1 MKLRLPKIGK
11 GWASALRGIATIG
24 GGLLGGP
31 AGAALV
37 GGLAGNIGKGKL
49 KSVGDVLKNSAI
61 GAASGAVTGGGG
73 ANFLK
78 EGLKAGGKA
87 VAKQGVSGLVKAG
100 AKGALKN
107 TDKILA
113 VGAALEGMKA
123 NKRAAELEREAL
135 AGYDGMANSLDLAAL
150 QGAPVD
156 YTAGLVDPR
165 NPFAGGR

>member
-37 GGLAGNIGKGKL
+37 GGLANNIGKGKL
-49 KSVGDVLKNSAI
+49 KSVGDVLKNTAV
-61 GAASGAVTGGGG
+61 GAASGAVVGGGG
-73 ANFLK
+73 AGLLK
-78 EGLKAGGKA
+78 EGFKAGGKA
-87 VAKQGVSGLVKAG
+87 VAKQGVGGLAKAG
-100 AKGALKN
+100 AKAALKN

-123 NKRAAELEREAL
+123 NKRAAELERQAL
-135 AGYDGMANSLDLAAL
+135 EGYQGLEGGIDFAAL
-150 QGAPVD
+150 EGAPVD
-156 YTAGLVDPR
+156 FTQSLVATPNPYAGR
-165 NPFAGGR
+165 R